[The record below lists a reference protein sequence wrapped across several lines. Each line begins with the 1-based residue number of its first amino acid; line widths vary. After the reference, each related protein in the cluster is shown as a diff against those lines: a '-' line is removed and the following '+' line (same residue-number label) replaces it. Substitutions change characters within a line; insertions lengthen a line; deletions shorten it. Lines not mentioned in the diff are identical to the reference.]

1 MFSFQLLLSLVI
13 CCLLSI
19 SNYGKFFGYLL
30 YLQDYES
37 SVKITELFF
46 YKNHTYMFVIPNSLK
61 ITESTMMTSF

>member
-13 CCLLSI
+13 CCLLST
-19 SNYGKFFGYLL
+19 SSYGKFFGYLL

-37 SVKITELFF
+37 SVKITELF

>member
-13 CCLLSI
+13 CCLLST

-37 SVKITELFF
+37 SVKITELF
-46 YKNHTYMFVIPNSLK
+46 YKNHIYMFVIPNSLK